1 MLVFKRE
8 GADLPSRTYAGS
20 KDYLGVCVGGVVEET
35 GSQETE
41 KFKFCFGSP

>member
-1 MLVFKRE
+1 MLVFKRRRRLAKQKNLRRFKGLFG
-8 GADLPSRTYAGS
+8 GAG
-20 KDYLGVCVGGVVEET
+20 GGVEEA